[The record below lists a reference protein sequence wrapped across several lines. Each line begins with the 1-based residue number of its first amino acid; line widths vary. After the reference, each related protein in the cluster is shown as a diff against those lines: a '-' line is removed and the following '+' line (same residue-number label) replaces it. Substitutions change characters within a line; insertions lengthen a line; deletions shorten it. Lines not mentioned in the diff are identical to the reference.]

1 MVHISESE
9 RYSEDVTAASEI
21 SYKELTQLST
31 DQADTSKWDNTPCVE
46 IYSLY
51 PNYTTPS
58 L

>member
-1 MVHISESE
+1 MVHILESE
-9 RYSEDVTAASEI
+9 RSSKAVTAASEI
-21 SYKELTQLST
+21 SYKELTQLGT
-31 DQADTSKWDNTPCVE
+31 DQANTSKRDNMPYVE